1 MPYNVHFGIYV
12 DVAMPV
18 EDKSKSLLPFLSSP
32 KLLPNESGAEFE
44 SGLQSLLSELDNPS
58 SLAVALISQLNECL
72 WWIRRHTVDKE
83 LLLHEAMARLLS
95 REGSS
100 WMGSGNSKLSVALE
114 HYLNG
119 SADKDE
125 VDFIEQAFAEGNL
138 TLSDLRARAFKDAA
152 RHIKMVDD
160 LIHRQHQ
167 TIRHLQRSIDSID
180 DKSRLIKRMDLEL
193 AALESKQS
201 VKGALTLDDKSSY

>member
-1 MPYNVHFGIYV
+1 MSV
-12 DVAMPV
+12 DNKV
-18 EDKSKSLLPFLSSP
+18 SSLLPFLSSP
-32 KLLPNESGAEFE
+32 KLLPDESEADFQ

-58 SLAVALISQLNECL
+58 PLAIALVSQLNESL
-72 WWIRRHTVDKE
+72 WWIRRHSVDKE

-95 REGSS
+95 KAGSN
-100 WMGSGNSKLSVALE
+100 WIGSGNSTLSVALE
-114 HYLNG
+114 HYLDG
-119 SADKDE
+119 SAHKDE
-125 VDFIEQAFAEGNL
+125 VDFIDQALTEANL
-138 TLSDLRARAFKDAA
+138 TLSDLRARAVKDAA

-180 DKSRLIKRMDLEL
+180 YKSRLIKRMDLEL

-201 VKGALTLDDKSSY
+201 VKEVLSLDDEPS

>member
-1 MPYNVHFGIYV
+1 MLYNIHFSIYV

-32 KLLPNESGAEFE
+32 KLLPNESEAEFQ

-58 SLAVALISQLNECL
+58 PLAVALVSQLNESL
-72 WWIRRHTVDKE
+72 WWIKRHTVDKE

-95 REGSS
+95 KAGSN
-100 WMGSGNSKLSVALE
+100 WMASGNSKLSVALG
-114 HYLNG
+114 HYLDG
-119 SADKDE
+119 SAHKDQA
-125 VDFIEQAFAEGNL
+125 DLIEEALTEANL
-138 TLSDLRARAFKDAA
+138 TLPDLRARAFKDAA

-180 DKSRLIKRMDLEL
+180 YKSRLIKRMDLEL
-193 AALESKQS
+193 EALELKQS
-201 VKGALTLDDKSSY
+201 AKGALTLDAEPS

>member
-1 MPYNVHFGIYV
+1 MT
-12 DVAMPV
+12 V

-32 KLLPNESGAEFE
+32 KLLPNESEAEFQ

-58 SLAVALISQLNECL
+58 PLAVALVSQLNESL
-72 WWIRRHTVDKE
+72 WWIKRHTVDKE

-95 REGSS
+95 REGSN
-100 WMGSGNSKLSVALE
+100 WMGSGNSKLSVALG
-114 HYLNG
+114 HYLDG
-119 SADKDE
+119 RADEDE
-125 VDFIEQAFAEGNL
+125 VALVEETLTEANL

-167 TIRHLQRSIDSID
+167 TMRHLQRSIDSID
-180 DKSRLIKRMDLEL
+180 YKSRLIKRMDLEL

-201 VKGALTLDDKSSY
+201 AKGALTLDDKSS

>member
-1 MPYNVHFGIYV
+1 MLYNIHFSIDV

-32 KLLPNESGAEFE
+32 KLLPDESEAEFQ

-58 SLAVALISQLNECL
+58 PLAVALVSQLNECL

-95 REGSS
+95 REGSN

-114 HYLNG
+114 HYLSG
-119 SADKDE
+119 SAHKDE
-125 VDFIEQAFAEGNL
+125 VDFIEQALDEANL
-138 TLSDLRARAFKDAA
+138 TLSDLRVRAFKDAA

-167 TIRHLQRSIDSID
+167 TMRHLQRSIDSID
-180 DKSRLIKRMDLEL
+180 YKSRLIKRMDLEL
-193 AALESKQS
+193 AALESKQPL
-201 VKGALTLDDKSSY
+201 KGVLSLDDKPS

>member
-1 MPYNVHFGIYV
+1 MLYNIHFSIDV
-12 DVAMPV
+12 DVTMPV

-32 KLLPNESGAEFE
+32 KLLPNESEAEFQ
-44 SGLQSLLSELDNPS
+44 SGLESLLSELNNPS
-58 SLAVALISQLNECL
+58 PLAVALVSQLNESL
-72 WWIRRHTVDKE
+72 WWIKRHTVDKE

-95 REGSS
+95 KA
-100 WMGSGNSKLSVALE
+100 GNHCDTYDNHKVSEALE

-125 VDFIEQAFAEGNL
+125 AAWIDETLAESKL
-138 TLSDLRARAFKDAA
+138 TLSDLRVRAFKDAA

-180 DKSRLIKRMDLEL
+180 YKSRLIKRMDLEL
-193 AALESKQS
+193 AALELKQS
-201 VKGALTLDDKSSY
+201 VKGALTLDDQPS

>member
-1 MPYNVHFGIYV
+1 MLYNIHFSIDV

-18 EDKSKSLLPFLSSP
+18 EDKSKSLLPFLASP
-32 KLLPNESGAEFE
+32 KFLSNESEAEFQ

-58 SLAVALISQLNECL
+58 PLAVALVSQLNESL

-95 REGSS
+95 KAGSN

-114 HYLNG
+114 HYLDG
-119 SADKDE
+119 SADKY
-125 VDFIEQAFAEGNL
+125 QAGLVEEALVEANL
-138 TLSDLRARAFKDAA
+138 TLSDLRVRAFKDAA
-152 RHIKMVDD
+152 KHIKMVDD

-167 TIRHLQRSIDSID
+167 TMRHLQRSIDSID
-180 DKSRLIKRMDLEL
+180 FKSRLIKRMDLEL
-193 AALESKQS
+193 AALESKQP
-201 VKGALTLDDKSSY
+201 VKGALTLDDEPS

>member
-1 MPYNVHFGIYV
+1 MLYNDHFGIYV

-32 KLLPNESGAEFE
+32 KLLPDESEAEFQ

-58 SLAVALISQLNECL
+58 ALAVALVSQLNECL

-95 REGSS
+95 REGSN
-100 WMGSGNSKLSVALE
+100 WMGSDNSKLSVALE

-119 SADKDE
+119 SAQTD
-125 VDFIEQAFAEGNL
+125 QAALIGEALSDANL

-180 DKSRLIKRMDLEL
+180 YKSRLIKRMDLEL
-193 AALESKQS
+193 AALESKQP
-201 VKGALTLDDKSSY
+201 VKGVLSLDDEPS

>member
-1 MPYNVHFGIYV
+1 MLYTIHFSIDVY
-12 DVAMPV
+12 VAMPV

-32 KLLPNESGAEFE
+32 KLLPNEFEAEFQ

-58 SLAVALISQLNECL
+58 PLSVALVSQLNESL
-72 WWIRRHTVDKE
+72 WWIKRHTVDKE

-95 REGSS
+95 KVGSN
-100 WMGSGNSKLSVALE
+100 WMASGNSKLSVALE
-114 HYLNG
+114 HYLDG
-119 SADKDE
+119 SAHKDQAAL
-125 VDFIEQAFAEGNL
+125 IEEALIDANL
-138 TLSDLRARAFKDAA
+138 TLSDLRAKAFKDAA

-180 DKSRLIKRMDLEL
+180 YKSRLLKRMDLEL

-201 VKGALTLDDKSSY
+201 VKGVLSLDAKPS

>member
-1 MPYNVHFGIYV
+1 MLYNIHFSIDV
-12 DVAMPV
+12 DIFMPV
-18 EDKSKSLLPFLSSP
+18 DHKVSSLLPFLSSP
-32 KLLPNESGAEFE
+32 KLLPNESGSEFQ

-58 SLAVALISQLNECL
+58 PLAVALVSQLNESL

-95 REGSS
+95 KAGSN

-114 HYLNG
+114 HYLDG
-119 SADKDE
+119 SADKY
-125 VDFIEQAFAEGNL
+125 QAGLVEEALVEANL
-138 TLSDLRARAFKDAA
+138 TLSDLRVRAFKDAA

-167 TIRHLQRSIDSID
+167 TMRHLQRSIDSID
-180 DKSRLIKRMDLEL
+180 YKSRLIKRMDLEL

-201 VKGALTLDDKSSY
+201 VKGALTLDDKSS

>member
-1 MPYNVHFGIYV
+1 MLYNVHFGIYV

-32 KLLPNESGAEFE
+32 KLLPNESEAEFQ

-58 SLAVALISQLNECL
+58 PLAVALVSQLNECL
-72 WWIRRHTVDKE
+72 WWIKRHTVDKE

-95 REGSS
+95 KAGSN
-100 WMGSGNSKLSVALE
+100 WMGSGNSRLSVALE
-114 HYLNG
+114 RYLDG

-125 VDFIEQAFAEGNL
+125 AALIEEALTEGNL
-138 TLSDLRARAFKDAA
+138 TLSDLRVRAFKDAA

-180 DKSRLIKRMDLEL
+180 YKSRLIKRIDLEL

-201 VKGALTLDDKSSY
+201 AKGVLSLDDKPS